1 MPVKPS
7 STEEEFFAREDAEKK
22 RKLALERA
30 KEVAEQQKAELK
42 QLHWMRCPKCGFELN
57 TVSFKGVE
65 IDKCFQCGVTVFDAG
80 ELEKIGVKEKEGSV
94 VKALVR
100 VFNK

>member
-1 MPVKPS
+1 MSAKPS
-7 STEEEFFAREDAEKK
+7 HTEEEFFAREDAEKK

-30 KEVAEQQKAELK
+30 KTLEAEQLEEQKR
-42 QLHWMRCPKCGFELN
+42 LHWMRCPKCGFELSAI
-57 TVSFKGVE
+57 SFKGVE
-65 IDKCFQCGVTVFDAG
+65 VDRCFNCGVTVFDAG
-80 ELEKIGVKEKEGSV
+80 ELEKIGVKEKDGM